1 MMQFVGLKF
10 TWKFKGKPPL
20 MNFPLTCNLL
30 KMDAYSNDLQNIFL
44 AKNPSD
50 YNQIR
55 SNQTVARIN
64 ALNHFHFQ

>member
-1 MMQFVGLKF
+1 
-10 TWKFKGKPPL
+10 
-20 MNFPLTCNLL
+20 MNFPLTSNLV

-55 SNQTVARIN
+55 SNQIVGKIN